1 MARTIAYLAITCSL
15 LAVLAVL
22 VLKKPDTTGGNG
34 LAAVALEPTTELSG
48 SQSAGPAVSLN
59 ADEPERQLKRTEPN
73 ILAVIEG
80 ESHPEVES
88 PPWADEM
95 ESTIL
100 AYIARH
106 PLKLT
111 TLQVQCADTECVIF
125 MGGENL
131 PVYQMDF
138 DVFAAE
144 HGFADAIIRGSDGSD
159 RRIVRLRR

>member
-22 VLKKPDTTGGNG
+22 VLKKSDTAGDSGPD
-34 LAAVALEPTTELSG
+34 AAALEPTTELPG
-48 SQSAGPAVSLN
+48 SQWTEPVLSPN
-59 ADEPERQLKRTEPN
+59 ADESQPQLTRTEPN

-80 ESHPEVES
+80 ESHPDVES
-88 PPWADEM
+88 PPWAEEM
-95 ESTIL
+95 ESIIL

-111 TLQVQCADTECVIF
+111 TLQVQCVDTECVIF
-125 MGGENL
+125 MGGENV

-138 DVFAAE
+138 DVFAEE
-144 HGFADAIIRGSDGSD
+144 HGFADAVIRGSDGSD